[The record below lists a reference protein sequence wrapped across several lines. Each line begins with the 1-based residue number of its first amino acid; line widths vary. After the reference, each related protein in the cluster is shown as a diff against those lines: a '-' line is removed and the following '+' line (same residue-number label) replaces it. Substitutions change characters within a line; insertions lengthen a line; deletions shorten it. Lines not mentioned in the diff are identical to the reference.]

1 MSASAI
7 WDLLLFS
14 NQNEKLCQNKK
25 YENTA
30 HSSKKRIFPLAK
42 MNRTLELSFENMIC
56 DWFALCFLFA
66 LWRCRCDDKECF
78 VRSRWPVK
86 QRRRMRALK
95 AEPACSAAKH
105 SRLGESCCLK
115 ISFLKF
121 YFSLV
126 AFRSCDSCTSVTLT
140 LLSCKRGMSVSP
152 PLMKR
157 ARVRAAASATA
168 AAAVN
173 QPGRARWGQQTRQS
187 VVAQAWCVLA
197 EFALA
202 MRMC

>member
-7 WDLLLFS
+7 WDLLLF
-14 NQNEKLCQNKK
+14 NNRNEKLCKNEK

-95 AEPACSAAKH
+95 AGACMQRSKTQTP
-105 SRLGESCCLK
+105 GESCCLK
-115 ISFLKF
+115 ISF
-121 YFSLV
+121 
-126 AFRSCDSCTSVTLT
+126 
-140 LLSCKRGMSVSP
+140 
-152 PLMKR
+152 
-157 ARVRAAASATA
+157 
-168 AAAVN
+168 
-173 QPGRARWGQQTRQS
+173 
-187 VVAQAWCVLA
+187 
-197 EFALA
+197 
-202 MRMC
+202 